1 MRSGSGGGET
11 RNLVLRTRFLSLSRA
26 LLGDRF
32 EPLADLRHVG
42 ADVVDARERGE
53 RLEAEDPFEERRR
66 AVADRAELV
75 LASAFGDQTPL
86 HETGDDAVD
95 VDAADA
101 RDLGTR
107 DRPQVRDDRERL

>member
-1 MRSGSGGGET
+1 MPDAFRQQRRRNPEPGSA
-11 RNLVLRTRFLSLSRA
+11 NQVLVLRRA

-32 EPLADLRHVG
+32 ETLADLRHVG

-66 AVADRAELV
+66 AVADRAVLV
-75 LASAFGDQTPL
+75 LASAFRDQPAL
-86 HETGDDAVD
+86 DETRDDTVD

-101 RDLGTR
+101 G
-107 DRPQVRDDRERL
+107 